1 MAPRWLSAL
10 VLAETLMGAM
20 GFGPMASSTPATKQ
34 AAFGAA
40 RLGAALSSRARIS
53 GSVRRLVCPLA
64 VTMGRRR
71 RGAGDQRSRW
81 STRVASDNPNAPQP
95 EGEDMYL
102 GTGQNRLAK
111 IEALVKRRQSG
122 LIVVLEDPADAMNAG
137 AVLRSCDAFGVTE
150 TWFIHNGIREG
161 TSMREHIESG
171 RAFDA
176 DSNKLQDASAS
187 ANRWVT
193 TRTMYS
199 TREAIDALKAEG
211 YLNVATCFTQ
221 RSKSLYQCDLAAEKL
236 ALWVGNEF
244 AGLSDLAIS
253 ESDLELFIPMRGM
266 IQSLNLSVAAAV
278 CLNEISRQRSC
289 VGDDAR
295 WALSDLVPPCASLL
309 HPFSHECA
317 CAHVCMHTCMC
328 EPVRACVFV
337 LSQRNG

>member
-111 IEALVKRRQSG
+111 IEALANVS
-122 LIVVLEDPADAMNAG
+122 ATCA
-137 AVLRSCDAFGVTE
+137 
-150 TWFIHNGIREG
+150 GIR
-161 TSMREHIESG
+161 
-171 RAFDA
+171 
-176 DSNKLQDASAS
+176 
-187 ANRWVT
+187 
-193 TRTMYS
+193 
-199 TREAIDALKAEG
+199 REAAPRFAI
-211 YLNVATCFTQ
+211 ATAITVQPRSQSATQ
-221 RSKSLYQCDLAAEKL
+221 A
-236 ALWVGNEF
+236 
-244 AGLSDLAIS
+244 
-253 ESDLELFIPMRGM
+253 
-266 IQSLNLSVAAAV
+266 
-278 CLNEISRQRSC
+278 
-289 VGDDAR
+289 
-295 WALSDLVPPCASLL
+295 
-309 HPFSHECA
+309 
-317 CAHVCMHTCMC
+317 T
-328 EPVRACVFV
+328 
-337 LSQRNG
+337 